1 MLLRK
6 KLIML
11 MWVAI
16 MKTLLLI
23 PPLHMTSPR
32 IITSLEIFYLPMVMY
47 QVMLV
52 RIGWIIERN
61 NKDNQ

>member
-1 MLLRK
+1 
-6 KLIML
+6 
-11 MWVAI
+11 
-16 MKTLLLI
+16 
-23 PPLHMTSPR
+23 
-32 IITSLEIFYLPMVMY
+32 LPMVMY